1 VIITPTP
8 DQSGST
14 TIIVSVSDGALTAS
28 VSFVVT
34 VRPVNDPPSFTRGA
48 DQAVNEDA
56 GSQTVSAWA
65 TRLQAGPPDEA
76 GQTMNFSVSNNN
88 NALFSV
94 QPAIDAVGTLTYTPA
109 PNANGS
115 ALVTLSL
122 QDNGGTANGGAD
134 TSAPQT
140 MTITVNPVNDPPAAN
155 GQRVNTLEDTAVA
168 LTLSGSDV
176 EGSAL
181 TYTIVTKP
189 TQGILSGTA
198 PNLIYTP
205 SADVNGSDSFAF
217 KVNDGTADSLPATV
231 SIAITPVNDPPNISQ
246 IDDQTLATCQTP
258 TVISF
263 MVSDLETPAN
273 LLTVA
278 ATSGNEELI
287 ATADIVVQGVGT
299 NRTVTLA
306 PACGHSGEGW
316 ILVVVTDA
324 DGNSTSELFK
334 VSVQPTNAPPAI
346 RLASPVGNT
355 EEDSGIKSAVFA
367 VSLSSASLQMI
378 TVDYETTNGTATAG
392 SDYTAVSGTLSFSPG
407 QTNTEIIVP
416 VIGDTLDEFDETFL
430 VNLSRAVN
438 ASISVGQSLATIV
451 DDDMLPSILITDAVV
466 LEGNSGTTSNLV
478 FQVRLSTVSGK
489 TVSVDYATANGT
501 ATAGSAYQPDN
512 GTLTFPP
519 GTILQTV
526 TVRVNGDDVVEPDE
540 TVLVNLSNVANATV
554 GRGQGVGKILNDE
567 ELPSL
572 TVTDASVSEGDSG
585 TTNAVFTVLL
595 SIASSQTVTVDFATA
610 DGTAVAGSDYVAVSR
625 TLSFPAGTTLI
636 NVNVQ
641 VIGDAIQEPDEF
653 FIVRLTN
660 AVNATL
666 ARAEGQGA
674 IRNDDNANAVP
685 TVSITRMPDGQS
697 ELQLEGVF
705 GKTYVIETSGD
716 LVNWAAFTNIVA
728 TEAVLRFRDST
739 AKVKERYYRARQGP

>member
-1 VIITPTP
+1 
-8 DQSGST
+8 
-14 TIIVSVSDGALTAS
+14 
-28 VSFVVT
+28 
-34 VRPVNDPPSFTRGA
+34 
-48 DQAVNEDA
+48 
-56 GSQTVSAWA
+56 
-65 TRLQAGPPDEA
+65 
-76 GQTMNFSVSNNN
+76 MNFSVSNNN

-109 PNANGS
+109 PNVNGS
-115 ALVTLSL
+115 ALVTLGL

-155 GQRVNTLEDTAVA
+155 GQRVYTLEDTAVA

-176 EGSAL
+176 EDSAL

-205 SADVNGSDSFAF
+205 SADANGSDSFTF
-217 KVNDGTADSLPATV
+217 KVNDGAADSSPATV
-231 SIAITPVNDPPNISQ
+231 SIAVTPVNDPPNISQ
-246 IDDQTLATCQTP
+246 IDDQTLATCQPP

-263 MVSDLETPAN
+263 MVSDLETTAA
-273 LLTVA
+273 LLTVV
-278 ATSGNEELI
+278 ATSGNEDLI
-287 ATADIVVQGVGT
+287 ATADIIVQGVGT
-299 NRTVTLA
+299 NRTVTFA

-324 DGNSTSELFK
+324 DGNSTSEVFK

-346 RLASPVGNT
+346 HLASPVDNT
-355 EEDSGIKSAVFA
+355 EGNSGIKSAVFA

-378 TVDYETTNGTATAG
+378 TVDYATTNGAAIAG

-407 QTNTEIIVP
+407 QTNTDITVP

-438 ASISVGQSLATIV
+438 ASISIGQSLATIA
-451 DDDMLPSILITDAVV
+451 DDDMPPSILITDAVV
-466 LEGNSGTTSNLV
+466 LEGNTGTTSNLL

-501 ATAGSAYQPDN
+501 ATAGSDYQPAN

-519 GTILQTV
+519 GTMLQTV
-526 TVRVNGDDVVEPDE
+526 IVRVNGDDVVEPDE
-540 TVLVNLSNVANATV
+540 TVLVNLSHVSNATIS
-554 GRGQGVGKILNDE
+554 RGQGVGKILNDE

-572 TVTDASVSEGDSG
+572 TVTDASVTEVDSG

-595 SIASSQTVTVDFATA
+595 SIASGQTVTVDFATA
-610 DGTAVAGSDYVAVSR
+610 DGTAVAGGDYIAVSR
-625 TLSFPAGTTLI
+625 TLSFPRGTTLI
-636 NVNVQ
+636 NVNVE
-641 VIGDAIQEPDEF
+641 VFGDALQEPDEF
-653 FIVRLTN
+653 FLVGLTN
-660 AVNATL
+660 AVNATIT
-666 ARAEGQGA
+666 RAEGQGA

-685 TVSITRMPDGQS
+685 TVSITRTPAGQS

-716 LVNWAAFTNIVA
+716 LVRWASLTNIVA

-739 AKVKERYYRARQGP
+739 ASKVKERYYRARQRP